1 VHHLWV
7 GYLFR
12 IFDWIDFFG
21 IKGVTPMFAICFF
34 GYGIGKK
41 LQTPSGEHGEYTYVV

>member
-1 VHHLWV
+1 
-7 GYLFR
+7 
-12 IFDWIDFFG
+12 
-21 IKGVTPMFAICFF
+21 MFAICFF